1 MADHIIYRRISEQTP
16 LQDGDTGERVLV
28 DRVWPEGLHRRA
40 APLEWLAGIAPST
53 ELQAW
58 YGRHPVRFDEFRR
71 RYLTELADQAH
82 RQAAARLRD
91 LAERGS
97 LTLLTAAQDMDHSH
111 AAVIAEW
118 LTGTGPREARLP
130 DAPPPRPGP
139 ARPAPPL
146 PDHRAAVSAAVTN
159 LNAGALSFVMGTG
172 IVSTA
177 LYVNGAG
184 IASVILL
191 WVALVGFAVLV
202 PAYGWRMLRRRQH
215 FVADFLGPRAFAFL
229 TVAVSSN
236 VLAAR
241 LVPDGRT
248 AVAGAFLAFGALGW
262 LILDYGVPLAL
273 ITTQKREPSLD
284 QVNGTWFLWA
294 VGSESVA
301 VAAASLAGATQGHA
315 LAVVAGVCWAIGLIQ
330 YLLTAAIVL
339 TRLLTRPVHPQGL
352 MTSVWIF
359 MGAAAITVLA
369 AVRLTT
375 LPADSTL
382 LPRPLLVGT
391 AVVLWAF
398 SSWLI
403 PLLLALGVW
412 RHVLRR
418 VPLRYDVGWWNL
430 VFPIGMYAVTTHEL
444 GRATATSWMT
454 SAGRW
459 EVWVAGV
466 VWAVVFAA
474 MAAAAVR
481 PRSTSGQETG
491 TGRAQTAPAAAAAS
505 ARALP

>member
-1 MADHIIYRRISEQTP
+1 MVNRITYRPFSDQML
-16 LQDGDTGERVLV
+16 LQDGGTGARVLV
-28 DRVWPEGLHRRA
+28 DRVWPQGIRRRG
-40 APLEWLAGIAPST
+40 APLEWLSGIAPST
-53 ELQAW
+53 ELQDW
-58 YGRHPVRFDEFRR
+58 YSRHPARFDEFRC
-71 RYLTELADQAH
+71 RYLTELADRGH
-82 RQAAARLRD
+82 RQATTRLRNM
-91 LAERGS
+91 AARGS
-97 LTLLTAAQDMDHSH
+97 LTLLTATQDVDHSH

-118 LTGTGPREARLP
+118 LTDGVPRDARGT
-130 DAPPPRPGP
+130 DAPGPQPGHAHPSPPSSG
-139 ARPAPPL
+139 
-146 PDHRAAVSAAVTN
+146 HRATVSAAVTN

-177 LYVNGAG
+177 LHVNGADTVS
-184 IASVILL
+184 AALL
-191 WVALVGFAVLV
+191 WTAVVGFAVLV
-202 PAYGWRMLRRRQH
+202 PAYGWRMLRRRQR
-215 FVADFLGPRAFAFL
+215 FAADFLGPRAFAFL

-248 AVAGAFLAFGALGW
+248 MAAGAFLTFGALGW
-262 LILDYGVPLAL
+262 LILDYGVPIAL
-273 ITTQKREPSLD
+273 ITTVKREPSLD

-301 VAAASLAGATQGHA
+301 VAAASLAPATPGRA
-315 LAVVAGVCWAIGLIQ
+315 LAVVAGVCWGIGLIQ

-339 TRLLTRPVHPQGL
+339 TRLLARPVRPQGL

-369 AVRLTT
+369 AVRLMA

-382 LPRPLLVGT
+382 LRRPLLEGA

-403 PLLLALGVW
+403 PLLLALGAW

-459 EVWVAGV
+459 EVWVAGL

-474 MAAAAVR
+474 MAAAPVR
-481 PRSTSGQETG
+481 RRSTSRKEADA
-491 TGRAQTAPAAAAAS
+491 GRTQADRVPAVS